1 MINTLFQQ
9 LRRQLWRHWG
19 KTAVLN
25 SAAFLFC
32 LLVVIANQLFAIPVA
47 SLVRD
52 PTSLGAVAPWT
63 GAFSNIGILFWCA
76 AMTLAFASASLVYQ
90 KPSHNQFYTF
100 FLASG
105 LVTGYLMLDD
115 LFVLHESF
123 RDYLGFPEKAT
134 YAIILLIVA
143 GYLLG
148 YRQAILKT
156 DYFFLIAALLLLGAS
171 LGLDNIQYTIL
182 SYLPN
187 NAYYLLEDGL
197 KLAGIINWFGY
208 FSGIFSRL
216 AKNELDQTTFSQS
229 Q

>member
-1 MINTLFQQ
+1 
-9 LRRQLWRHWG
+9 
-19 KTAVLN
+19 
-25 SAAFLFC
+25 
-32 LLVVIANQLFAIPVA
+32 
-47 SLVRD
+47 
-52 PTSLGAVAPWT
+52 
-63 GAFSNIGILFWCA
+63 
-76 AMTLAFASASLVYQ
+76 MTLAFASASLVYQ

-216 AKNELDQTTFSQS
+216 VKNELDQTTFSQS